1 MAYACTFTTDPDVE
15 LWLTYRS
22 DNTPAGT
29 ALQVVPRHYDWNNN
43 IALQIFNNQMRLAL
57 SQGGT
62 VTYVSNTSAASAS
75 GTWYELHIKCSGS
88 TTTVWRRPAGSNA
101 LFEQVLTTS
110 SAPTT
115 GSTMVRLHFG
125 TNTCFSVD
133 NVRLVADGKSTTTRF
148 SYSNANELLYEYIGS
163 ITKSYDYDSYGRW
176 VTKTMPGHVAAYAYG
191 YNDKMKTMTSNLP
204 DEATSE
210 SFIYDGL
217 DKLRR
222 VTTPAGMTWMR
233 SSQGLNFEALYT
245 EGSDPNTTWD
255 IGTVNA
261 KFINDPRQ
269 KAGPPLAMRFPVA
282 GNSDRYAYTLTDNI
296 LSVRSLRLDDR
307 TLAGAYEYTPYGAA
321 YTASGPTDYYQ
332 FAGLYHDTATDQYWT
347 PYRWYDPETTRWT
360 TPDPLGIVDGPNVY
374 AYVGDG
380 PVRFSDVLGLTFTEF
395 PHVNPHVEEISSPS
409 SCNPISIFIDIKAR
423 GGSNDDWS
431 HCMASCSIANS
442 CGLSVARALAWLK
455 EIRDQMGPWHAPIDD
470 STDDWSANMTG
481 FNASQSCSDCESSC
495 TNSYG
500 APLGERRPVEI
511 IYE

>member
-62 VTYVSNTSAASAS
+62 TTYVSNTSAASAS

-125 TNTCFSVD
+125 TSCCFSVD
-133 NVRLVADGKSTTTRF
+133 NVRLVADAKSTTTRF

-163 ITKSYDYDSYGRW
+163 ITKSYDYDSYGRL

-191 YNDKMKTMTSNLP
+191 YKDKMKTMTSNLP

-233 SSQGLNFEALYT
+233 SGRGLNFEALYT
-245 EGSDPNTTWD
+245 GGSDPNTTWD
-255 IGTVNA
+255 IGTVKA

-269 KAGPPLAMRFPVA
+269 QAGLPLAMRFPVA
-282 GNSDRYAYTLTDNI
+282 GNPDRYAYTMTDNI

-347 PYRWYDPETTRWT
+347 PNRWYDPEIARWT
-360 TPDPLGIVDGPNVY
+360 TPDPLGLVDGPNVY
-374 AYVGDG
+374 AYVGG
-380 PVRFSDVLGLTFTEF
+380 RLVI
-395 PHVNPHVEEISSPS
+395 H
-409 SCNPISIFIDIKAR
+409 IDIKGLACASGWNEPLVPDR
-423 GGSNDDWS
+423 YPWMDIDFTSACTTHDNCYGCDGEGQGKNRAQCDSDFLNNSNRECDRHQHIPETYSTCVMLAKLYYYAVRYWGKSAFD
-431 HCMASCSIANS
+431 N
-442 CGLSVARALAWLK
+442 GRACCDGNGNQLPK
-455 EIRDQMGPWHAPIDD
+455 PPIINKWPQDV
-470 STDDWSANMTG
+470 
-481 FNASQSCSDCESSC
+481 F
-495 TNSYG
+495 
-500 APLGERRPVEI
+500 VF
-511 IYE
+511 